1 MNNINLNR
9 LKHVREVLDEL
20 EDELLPCYLEVDRIL
35 RLRLITEFI
44 SDDLVQFSARVVALE
59 DALGDIT
66 SCADI
71 LDYVLDFFQKGE

>member
-20 EDELLPCYLEVDRIL
+20 EYKLLPCYLEVDEIL
-35 RLRLITEFI
+35 RLRLVTESI
-44 SDDLVQFSARVVALE
+44 SDDLVQFSALVFALE

-66 SCADI
+66 SCADK